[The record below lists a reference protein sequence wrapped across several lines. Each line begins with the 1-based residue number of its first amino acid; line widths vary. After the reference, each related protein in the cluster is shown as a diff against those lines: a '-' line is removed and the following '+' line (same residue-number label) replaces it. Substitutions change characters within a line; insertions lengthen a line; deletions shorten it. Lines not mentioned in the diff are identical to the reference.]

1 MEIHCVCSVNHV
13 SATHYG
19 GHDHGEV
26 GTDGL
31 PELGRGRVYELVDE
45 IPVRQ

>member
-1 MEIHCVCSVNHV
+1 MF
-13 SATHYG
+13 ATHYG

-45 IPVRQ
+45 IPVR

>member
-1 MEIHCVCSVNHV
+1 MEIHRVCSVKHV
-13 SATHYG
+13 FATHYG

-45 IPVRQ
+45 IPVR